1 MNILLINP
9 NFSYAGR
16 DKFPLGLG
24 YLAAVARDECHP
36 VEVVDENIGD
46 VVPWENLGK
55 FDLIGISVTTPALPH
70 VRSLIT
76 QIQAKKAPSSVIIA
90 GGHHPTFRPED
101 VLRAGADIAVRGE
114 GEEIFKQ
121 MLQTLAA
128 SSTRQEWEKI
138 PGITY
143 YEESGDVHH
152 NAGSKLMQD
161 LDAIRFPAWDA
172 FRYTKYSPMSITTSR
187 GCPYQCS
194 YCAAAAFWQHSV
206 RFRSVVNVI
215 QELDALL
222 ALHLYTFIKF
232 QDSVFT
238 APKKRATGI
247 LGAIIERNYPFQWT
261 CETRADALDRELI
274 DMMADAKCKTIML
287 GLESGSQGV
296 LDQNERKMN
305 VSDFIQT
312 CQAIKQRG
320 LGVRVS
326 VIFGLPGE
334 SSATVESTLNVLR
347 SVQPNVTFLNLA
359 TAYPGCALE
368 GHAVAPHKD
377 QWVRTFGGHGVGGQL
392 LLPEGISPSLYHKL
406 ADHLY
411 REIHEI
417 NKINWVKE
425 SEF

>member
-1 MNILLINP
+1 MNVLLINP

-24 YLAAVARDECHP
+24 YLAAIARSEGHSLVA
-36 VEVVDENIGD
+36 VDENVGD
-46 VVPWENLGK
+46 VVPWETLSK
-55 FDLIGISVTTPALPH
+55 FDLIGLSVATPALPQ

-76 QIQAKKAPSSVIIA
+76 QMQAKKTPLAVIVA

-101 VLRAGADIAVRGE
+101 VLRVGADIAVRGE
-114 GEEIFKQ
+114 GEAIFTQ
-121 MLQTLAA
+121 MLRTLTPA
-128 SSTRQEWEKI
+128 STRREWEKI
-138 PGITY
+138 PGISY
-143 YEESGDVHH
+143 YDESGDVHH
-152 NAGSKLMQD
+152 SAGLKLMQD

-172 FRYTKYSPMSITTSR
+172 FRYSKYSPMSVTTSR
-187 GCPYQCS
+187 GCHYPCS

-206 RFRSVVNVI
+206 RFRSVANVI

-222 ALHLYTFIKF
+222 ELHPYTFLKF
-232 QDSVFT
+232 QDSIFT
-238 APKKRATGI
+238 APKKRVIAL
-247 LGAIIERNYPFQWT
+247 LGAIIEQNYPFQWT
-261 CETRADALDRELI
+261 CETRADALDHELI
-274 DMMADAKCKTIML
+274 DMMAEAKCKTIML

-305 VSDFIQT
+305 VSDFIDT

-334 SSATVESTLNVLR
+334 SAATVETTLNVLR

-377 QWVRTFGGHGVGGQL
+377 QWVRTFGGHGVGGQIV
-392 LLPEGISPSLYHKL
+392 LPEGMTAVQYHKL
-406 ADHLY
+406 ADYLY
-411 REIHEI
+411 REIHKL
-417 NKINWVKE
+417 NKINWVKD